1 MERAQRLVVLDM
13 DSTFIGQEVID
24 LLAKHA
30 GVAAQVAEITEQSMR
45 GELDF
50 RASLAARV
58 ALLKGLPDT
67 FLEVVGGEISL
78 SLGARRMVQVLQD
91 LGHIVAV
98 VSGGFERVIAPIL
111 QAANVNYFKA
121 NSLEVV
127 DGALTG
133 QTVGAIIDRPA
144 KALFLRE
151 LAAALQIPLSETVAV
166 GDGANDLGMMEI
178 AGLSIAFN
186 AKPVVAQA
194 ADVMITD
201 RDLTGVL
208 RFMGISEEDIER
220 YPL

>member
-67 FLEVVGGEISL
+67 FLEAVGEEISL

>member
-1 MERAQRLVVLDM
+1 
-13 DSTFIGQEVID
+13 
-24 LLAKHA
+24 
-30 GVAAQVAEITEQSMR
+30 
-45 GELDF
+45 
-50 RASLAARV
+50 
-58 ALLKGLPDT
+58 
-67 FLEVVGGEISL
+67 
-78 SLGARRMVQVLQD
+78 MVQVLQD

>member
-1 MERAQRLVVLDM
+1 MEREQRLVVLDM
-13 DSTFIGQEVID
+13 DSTFIKQEVID
-24 LLAKHA
+24 LLANHA
-30 GVAAQVAEITEQSMR
+30 GAAAQVAEITEQSMR

-58 ALLKGLPDT
+58 LLLKGLPET
-67 FLEVVGGEISL
+67 FLAAVRDEISL
-78 SLGARRMVQVLQD
+78 SIGAARMVHVLQD

-98 VSGGFERVIAPIL
+98 VSGGFESVIAPIL
-111 QAANVNYFKA
+111 QAAKIDLFRA

-144 KALFLRE
+144 KALYLRE
-151 LAAALQIPLSETVAV
+151 LAAKFRIPLRETVAV

-186 AKPVVAQA
+186 AKPVVVA
-194 ADVMITD
+194 AAHSAITD
-201 RDLTGVL
+201 GDLTGVL
-208 RFMGISEEDIER
+208 RLMGISEEVIAR